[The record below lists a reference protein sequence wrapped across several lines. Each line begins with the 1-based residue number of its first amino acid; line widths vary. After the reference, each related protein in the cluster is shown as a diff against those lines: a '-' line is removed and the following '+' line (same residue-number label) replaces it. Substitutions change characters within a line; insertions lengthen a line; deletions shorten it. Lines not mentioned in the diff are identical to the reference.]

1 MKKMNII
8 NVNLNSNNNTVLVT
22 EEEGALILHSYS
34 DDEKPKYQAKYCT
47 RNNPCVY
54 IQLLDEGNELP
65 NNEGS
70 KKPKRR
76 VQYRKSKKK
85 LDKRSER
92 QIFKMSNEKESQD
105 FHKENL
111 ELLPVEENPRLPEG
125 LPEGPPDEENPRLPE
140 GLPDEG
146 LPEGPPDEE
155 NPRLPKRLPELL
167 KRDLKNLKKDH
178 QTKNYTEAMNNI
190 IKRMKKSIVSMIK
203 P

>member
-85 LDKRSER
+85 LDKRSEC

-111 ELLPVEENPRLPEG
+111 ELLPVEENPRLPE
-125 LPEGPPDEENPRLPE
+125 PYDITRIS
-140 GLPDEG
+140 
-146 LPEGPPDEE
+146 
-155 NPRLPKRLPELL
+155 
-167 KRDLKNLKKDH
+167 KKGTLYKY
-178 QTKNYTEAMNNI
+178 QVILARI
-190 IKRMKKSIVSMIK
+190 IYY
-203 P
+203 